1 MSVMKEPEV
10 DPIQEL
16 KDELRQAR
24 EEISN
29 LKIKAT
35 TTLTGTEFLT
45 LLFVLPMVVAMV
57 ILGIVIVWK
66 TTSNPAEV
74 APYLDVILLSLAIF
88 SNPVSAALGLIV
100 GRYADE
106 KSKKSNPG

>member
-1 MSVMKEPEV
+1 MSKEP

-16 KDELRQAR
+16 KDELRDAR

-74 APYLDVILLSLAIF
+74 ASYLDVILLSLAIF
-88 SNPVSAALGLIV
+88 SNPVSASLGLIV

-106 KSKKSNPG
+106 KGRKNNSE